1 MKHMRRMAA
10 AATVF
15 AVGLGLVGCS
25 SDAGASDG
33 ATTDGGSSSDD
44 PAEITFWSWL
54 PGFADV
60 VTAFNESQDDIE
72 VTFEETASG
81 GAGGYAQLSA
91 ALEAGNGPDV
101 ATIEYPSLPGYAA
114 AGNLTAIDSVLTGE
128 DLMEPYSDGIDSLV
142 TLGDSVWA
150 LPYDAP
156 VQTYYYRTDLF
167 EQAGIEAP
175 TTWEEFEAAARTY
188 KQTFPD
194 GYIASFFPNEPLLMA
209 AMAWQNG
216 ADWFGT
222 SDDSWTIS
230 IDDEATTEVGEYWQR
245 LIDEDL
251 VKVEQAY
258 SDEWANS
265 LSSGTVSGTL
275 GANWLATSVV
285 SRTEGQEGQWAVAP
299 IPTPDGEAA
308 TGMWGGSSFAVT
320 KDTADAEAAAT
331 FVQWLTT
338 SEEAVAARGGVG
350 AAVLASPELTSV
362 AAAEFDSSHFGDQ
375 DVYAVFEDASAAIV
389 PGWTWGP
396 TMTGLVTQMQD
407 DLGKV
412 TSGSTVN
419 DAFASAQKTA
429 VNEAESLGL
438 SVTK

>member
-1 MKHMRRMAA
+1 MKRNRRVAA

-25 SDAGASDG
+25 SDSSTDDSTTAAS
-33 ATTDGGSSSDD
+33 TGGSGE
-44 PAEITFWSWL
+44 PVEITFWSWL

-91 ALEAGNGPDV
+91 ALEAGNAPDV

-114 AGNLTAIDSVLTGE
+114 AGDLTAIDSVLDG
-128 DLMEPYSDGIDSLV
+128 DVLEPYSDGLESLV

-156 VQTYYYRTDLF
+156 IQVYYYRTDLF

-175 TTWEEFEAAARTY
+175 TTWDEFEAAARTY
-188 KQTFPD
+188 KETFPD
-194 GYIASFFPNEPLLMA
+194 GYIASFFPNEPLLMS

-216 ADWFGT
+216 ASWFDT
-222 SDDSWTIS
+222 ADDSWTIS
-230 IDDEATTEVGEYWQR
+230 IDDDATTEVGDYWQR

-251 VKVEQAY
+251 IKVEQAY

-265 LSSGTVSGTL
+265 LSTGTVSGTL
-275 GANWLATSVV
+275 GANWLATSVI
-285 SRTEGQEGQWAVAP
+285 SRTEGQEGSWAVAP
-299 IPTPDGEAA
+299 IPTPDGEPAS
-308 TGMWGGSSFAVT
+308 GMWGGSTFAVT
-320 KDTADAEAAAT
+320 KDAENAEAAAT
-331 FVQWLTT
+331 FAQWLTT
-338 SEEAVAARGGVG
+338 SEEAVAARGSVG
-350 AAVLASPELTSV
+350 AAVLADPELTKV
-362 AAAEFDSSHFGDQ
+362 AAEAFDASHFGGQ
-375 DVYAVFEDASAAIV
+375 DVYEVFDAASESIV

-419 DAFASAQKTA
+419 DAFASAQSKA
-429 VNEAESLGL
+429 VSEAESLGL
-438 SVTK
+438 SVSK